1 MCYPNQPRD
10 QIFVKSYEFLSF
22 AKNIGKNIGKS
33 ICKILCGKYSQ
44 KRLDLAKQSGTDAF
58 KTASK
63 RAIQKKQKK
72 LVIWLVTQLVIG
84 LQKF

>member
-44 KRLDLAKQSGTDAF
+44 KRLDLAK
-58 KTASK
+58 
-63 RAIQKKQKK
+63 
-72 LVIWLVTQLVIG
+72 
-84 LQKF
+84 